1 MRMSTM
7 DKPRGDTIRY
17 MRPPLLLTCPRQR
30 CAVRC
35 RVPVR
40 GARRPEPAVVPCGVV
55 CNMLLW
61 AAGLTRHNP
70 HYTHASFVYDKQSER
85 LRDAIWAPPRG
96 S

>member
-1 MRMSTM
+1 MSTM

-35 RVPVR
+35 RVLC
-40 GARRPEPAVVPCGVV
+40 GARRCAMRCGVVWWELSSRFADVRGVV

-70 HYTHASFVYDKQSER
+70 HYARQLSIR
-85 LRDAIWAPPRG
+85 
-96 S
+96 